1 MHERTHAQL
10 LLADVGSIVATVP
23 LQQPDRAIVFT
34 MDKHT
39 ACQLAD
45 LYDAPL
51 YHSELTFE
59 ERRQQYGRWVLGAHR
74 NDRVIVAI
82 VGDYATTSLVQKI
95 GRGGRAGQPFI
106 VHVLWSPDLAA
117 TFPSSDVWTWAREP
131 GCLVA
136 ALIERVDG
144 RRARA
149 CILDTS
155 RQPCSNCART

>member
-1 MHERTHAQL
+1 
-10 LLADVGSIVATVP
+10 
-23 LQQPDRAIVFT
+23 

-39 ACQLAD
+39 ARQLAD
-45 LYDAPL
+45 LYDAPV

-74 NDRVIVAI
+74 NDRVIVATSALGVGLDYAHVVNVVI

-106 VHVLWSPDLAA
+106 VHMLWSPDLAA

-136 ALIERVDG
+136 ALIERVDE

-149 CILDTS
+149 CTLNTS